1 LSSTSEGADLA
12 GLRVCIVYDCLF
24 PWTAGGAE
32 RWYRA
37 LAEYLPTLNANVRYL
52 TTLQWGAANT
62 PDIVGVEVVVVAPA
76 AELYQVDGTRRVG
89 PPLRFGL
96 GVFYWLVRHR
106 SEVDV
111 VHVANFPFFS
121 LIAARLALVGS
132 GTEIYV
138 DWHEVWPRRFWE
150 AYAGR
155 GAGALG
161 FFIQELCV
169 RLTKHALVFWSFN
182 GERLRGHGYKGDIAT
197 LAGLLPQIP
206 VRAASFTARLGPPT
220 VLFVGRLIQDKGVR
234 LLPEM
239 LRLVLGFQPDL
250 RLIVV
255 GTGPEEALLRAAFFE
270 SGIADRVDWL
280 GTVLDGELESLRSSA
295 LCSIVA
301 STREGYGISAV
312 ESLAVGTPIV
322 VATNPENLAV
332 HHVAEGVNGF
342 LVEASSVGLANG
354 VRQVIEAG
362 EELRIST
369 RDWFLVHAPKMT
381 VDGSLHEV
389 GTLYATRATRRS

>member
-1 LSSTSEGADLA
+1 MSTSGNADLA

-32 RWYRA
+32 RWYRE
-37 LAEYLPTLNANVRYL
+37 LAESLPAAGANVRYL
-52 TTLQWGAANT
+52 TRLQWTALNA
-62 PDIVGVEVVVVAPA
+62 PEIPGVEVVVVAPQ
-76 AELYQVDGTRRVG
+76 AELYEADGTRRIR

-96 GVFYWLVRHR
+96 GVFLWLFRHR
-106 SEVDV
+106 REVDV

-132 GTEIYV
+132 DAEIFV
-138 DWHEVWPRRFWE
+138 DWHEVWPREFWE
-150 AYAGR
+150 TYAGR
-155 GAGALG
+155 GAGAVG

-169 RLTKHALVFWSFN
+169 RLTEHALVFWSHN
-182 GERLRGHGYKGDIAT
+182 GERLRQHGYRGDITT
-197 LAGLLPQIP
+197 LPGLIPQGFSRP
-206 VRAASFTARLGPPT
+206 SSLTAKSGTPT

-239 LRLVLGFQPDL
+239 LQLALRLQPDL

-255 GTGPEEALLRAAFFE
+255 GTGPEEALLRATF
-270 SGIADRVDWL
+270 SDLGVDDRVDLL
-280 GTVLDGELESLRSSA
+280 GTVLDGDLERLRSAAS
-295 LCSIVA
+295 CSIVA

-322 VATNPENLAV
+322 VASNPENLAAR
-332 HHVAEGVNGF
+332 HVVEGVNGF
-342 LVEASSVGLANG
+342 AVEPSPAGLASG
-354 VRQVIEAG
+354 VRMVIEAG

-369 RDWFLVHAPKMT
+369 RQWFLERGGSMT
-381 VDGSLHEV
+381 VRESVRDVASLYV
-389 GTLYATRATRRS
+389 TRAAR